1 MRQSSPHPPHFTSP
15 EWRTIKP
22 EELHLIPKAH
32 LIPAHHQHPQPLPK
46 VVPVHKGTAPFSCLT
61 PIQLLGTKILRG
73 RKLITSG
80 MERFLPL
87 YLSRSH
93 LSMALLITTR
103 G

>member
-15 EWRTIKP
+15 EQRTIKP

-32 LIPAHHQHPQPLPK
+32 LIPAHHQHPQPFPT
-46 VVPVHKGTAPFSCLT
+46 VVPVHKGTAPFSYLT
-61 PIQLLGTKILRG
+61 PIHLLGTKILRG

-80 MERFLPL
+80 MKRFLPL
-87 YLSRSH
+87 YVSPSRS
-93 LSMALLITTR
+93 SIAPLITTR